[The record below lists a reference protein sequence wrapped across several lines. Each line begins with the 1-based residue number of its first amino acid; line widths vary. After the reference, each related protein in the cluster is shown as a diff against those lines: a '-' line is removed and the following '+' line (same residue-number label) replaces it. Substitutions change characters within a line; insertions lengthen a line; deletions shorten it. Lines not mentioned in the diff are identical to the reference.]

1 MEKRSKLLIAT
12 SYSKKMEKKITKRKI
27 ITFYS
32 RMEKHKI
39 FQKKPFLTLP
49 LLVWALASS
58 VFTIQ
63 TTFTDQNLTLWILV
77 KSN

>member
-27 ITFYS
+27 ITFCS

-39 FQKKPFLTLP
+39 FEKKPFLTLP
-49 LLVWALASS
+49 LLV
-58 VFTIQ
+58 
-63 TTFTDQNLTLWILV
+63 
-77 KSN
+77 